1 MAAPSDRDPKAA
13 PIAAPQRGRALV
25 EALAAA
31 LVVTIAVTVA
41 SLMVPDRWVATVVGF
56 VFLGATWLLV
66 WRRSD
71 AEVERFGL
79 AFGGLVLPGAIDGA
93 RVAKSAGRAVGWALA
108 FAVVAFV
115 PFFFGWRAYWKVS
128 GTFSLTVSAGDIAS
142 ELFGQL
148 VLIAL
153 PEEAFYRGYL
163 QTRLDDVW
171 APRMRLAGATIGPGL
186 VVGSV
191 IFALGHL
198 ATIHVPARLAVFFPS
213 LVFGWL
219 RARTGGVGSSVVF
232 HALCNVFSE
241 ALGRGFG
248 VY

>member
-1 MAAPSDRDPKAA
+1 MVVPGEEAVTKPA
-13 PIAAPQRGRALV
+13 RGRALV
-25 EALAAA
+25 EALAAS
-31 LVVTIAVTVA
+31 VAVTVA
-41 SLMVPDRWVATVVGF
+41 VTIASLVVPDRWVATVVGF

-79 AFGGLVLPGAIDGA
+79 AFGGLVLPGAI
-93 RVAKSAGRAVGWALA
+93 GWALA
-108 FAVVAFV
+108 FAAIAFV
-115 PFFFGWRAYWKVS
+115 PFFFGWRAYWKAS

-171 APRMRLAGATIGPGL
+171 APRFRVGGAMIGPGL
-186 VVGSV
+186 LVGSV

-219 RARTGGVGSSVVF
+219 RARTGGVGAAVVF